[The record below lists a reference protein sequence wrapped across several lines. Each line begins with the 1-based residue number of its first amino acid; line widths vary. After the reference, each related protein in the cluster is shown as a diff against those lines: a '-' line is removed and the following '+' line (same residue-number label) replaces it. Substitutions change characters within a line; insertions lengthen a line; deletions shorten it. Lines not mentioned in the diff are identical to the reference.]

1 MSIYCVSDTI
11 LSTIYIFFQS
21 SKLPKT
27 VVNIILHLQTEKPRL
42 SPAEIIEPVNVRV
55 RIQTVTES
63 KFVQLTAQQ
72 SNKSRDKLLG
82 QGTVTLFGK
91 PTDQEDVR
99 LVSQGTILPELDFR
113 ILLN

>member
-1 MSIYCVSDTI
+1 MLGHSAMSDSLLHRLCVGC
-11 LSTIYIFFQS
+11 Q
-21 SKLPKT
+21 
-27 VVNIILHLQTEKPRL
+27 V
-42 SPAEIIEPVNVRV
+42 
-55 RIQTVTES
+55 
-63 KFVQLTAQQ
+63 QQ

>member
-1 MSIYCVSDTI
+1 MSIC
-11 LSTIYIFFQS
+11 
-21 SKLPKT
+21 SKTYSGKLL
-27 VVNIILHLQTEKPRL
+27 LHL
-42 SPAEIIEPVNVRV
+42 VGY
-55 RIQTVTES
+55 
-63 KFVQLTAQQ
+63 Q
-72 SNKSRDKLLG
+72 SLGTSDDVG